1 MSVLT
6 DEWAK
11 FAAEETRAHRMYL
24 PQCEECGLINGW
36 HAGWCKTGM
45 EAWERV
51 ARGAS
56 QTEGSDE

>member
-6 DEWAK
+6 DD
-11 FAAEETRAHRMYL
+11 L